1 MTKHMCIYLSMCA
14 GDEFEQVKQVMKYD
28 PSKGKEKEV
37 FKFTKDLDFI
47 FKFEYRNVV
56 LSRETLIGRC

>member
-1 MTKHMCIYLSMCA
+1 MCA

-37 FKFTKDLDFI
+37 FKFTQDLDFI